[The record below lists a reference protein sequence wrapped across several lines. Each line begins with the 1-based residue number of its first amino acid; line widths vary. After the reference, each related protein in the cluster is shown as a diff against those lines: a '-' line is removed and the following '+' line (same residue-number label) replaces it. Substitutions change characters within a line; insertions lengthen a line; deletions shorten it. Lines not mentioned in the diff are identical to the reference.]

1 MAALAGVRR
10 IVLSDGVTFG
20 NFHTRDPQPKSRHM
34 DLYTWWH
41 NYFGYLTTTGRTVD
55 YFETVDFVYSWNR
68 KAKVV
73 LISARS

>member
-10 IVLSDGVTFG
+10 IVL
-20 NFHTRDPQPKSRHM
+20 SRHM